1 VIETQVVWSARI
13 RRVKVAGGFVSRV
26 RVVLFA
32 TKGSAAESAA
42 GFGAGLGADDL
53 DVAAAEDLSMRGAE
67 EDEVAPSFCEPA
79 VADVVVGVGVG
90 REGAEFEDAA
100 GLVSD
105 LVAKSDADSR

>member
-13 RRVKVAGGFVSRV
+13 RRVKVAGGFVSSV

-53 DVAAAEDLSMRGAE
+53 DVAAAEDLFTRGAE
-67 EDEVAPSFCEPA
+67 EDEVAPSFCEL
-79 VADVVVGVGVG
+79 ADVVVGVGAG

-100 GLVSD
+100 GFVSG